1 MSDVKKFL
9 ESYSGREVLKKYRL
23 TDQGLWE
30 ASQGEIVIIGMF
42 VWAGCALVF
51 FINIQGFL
59 LVWFAPKIW
68 LIKEIVHL
76 VK

>member
-1 MSDVKKFL
+1 ML
-9 ESYSGREVLKKYRL
+9 LKR
-23 TDQGLWE
+23 E

-68 LIKEIVHL
+68 LIKEIV
-76 VK
+76 K